1 MKLLKIND
9 VIELSGLS
17 RSSVYALAQQ
27 NKFPKP
33 LKQSERSS
41 AWVEDEI
48 KEWIAERIKERNES
62 NDLADH
68 HRMSTSEQEED
79 NE

>member
-1 MKLLKIND
+1 MRLLKLKD

-17 RSSVYALAQQ
+17 RSSVYALAQH

-33 LKQSERSS
+33 LKLSERSS

-48 KEWIAERIKERNES
+48 KKWIAERIKARNQLNGVAS
-62 NDLADH
+62 KR
-68 HRMSTSEQEED
+68 RMSTSDQGAV
-79 NE
+79 